1 MRTTDWLIVGNGVV
15 GATTACLLADAG
27 FSVTLLDTQPRPLPS
42 GEDWDLKTYSLT
54 PASRRILRAIGVW
67 SRLDPARVA
76 PYDRMA
82 VWEQGEEAGITFDA
96 AANAR
101 PALGYMLEQSR
112 LLGALQAALGAR
124 PSIERVAGTPAA
136 LQPAD
141 DALELLTT
149 DARRWRARAIAA
161 CDGGD
166 SPLRVLAGIDCEI
179 LAYPQT
185 AVVANVQTAL
195 PHQAP
200 ARQCFLPTGPL
211 AFLPL
216 PPANT
221 CAIVW
226 STTPA
231 EATDAVNADD
241 ASFCA
246 SLGRAFGHR
255 LGAILK
261 TSPRLALPLVRRHAR
276 RYSEGRVV
284 LVGDAAHGV
293 HPLAGQGLNLGLLD
307 AAVLAEQA
315 ACLGGIEDLHRHS
328 RGRGPRRQ
336 LGADDDQ
343 PRRDAEQAAGGT
355 RRVDLGKDARLAQV
369 RRDLVEG
376 NWHRLRLALGPLGDH
391 DVAVVQAPAPVRRRR
406 DQRAGLRQRLGGALR
421 LAGGETGPGRLD
433 EKGLVHQ
440 GVSCSITMWLCKSA
454 PPSAAG
460 MVAGRAMWPGTSQST
475 CTSARVARSAPASVR
490 ASNSYAV
497 ANSRR

>member
-179 LAYPQT
+179 LAYPQS

-195 PHQAP
+195 PHQAT

-315 ACLGGIEDLHRHS
+315 A
-328 RGRGPRRQ
+328 
-336 LGADDDQ
+336 
-343 PRRDAEQAAGGT
+343 AAGHAG
-355 RRVDLGKDARLAQV
+355 
-369 RRDLVEG
+369 LVEPQALFRRYERQRRG
-376 NWHRLRLALGPLGDH
+376 EVLAMLSATDRLNRLFLYHSPWAGRLR
-391 DVAVVQAPAPVRRRR
+391 
-406 DQRAGLRQRLGGALR
+406 RAGLRLTDRIDPLKRCLMAYAMGDVGDLPR
-421 LAGGETGPGRLD
+421 LARP
-433 EKGLVHQ
+433 
-440 GVSCSITMWLCKSA
+440 
-454 PPSAAG
+454 
-460 MVAGRAMWPGTSQST
+460 
-475 CTSARVARSAPASVR
+475 
-490 ASNSYAV
+490 
-497 ANSRR
+497 